1 MVKSKE
7 VSAISIQYSIP
18 SPVFRILHTVAR
30 RDTMPRANHFS
41 EGLIWRIFQQLA
53 RGCLVVNLEN
63 MKNRLME
70 IILKK
75 SFQYAEEPIF
85 KLVSG
90 GVSKFYFNCK
100 PTMLDPEGKELI
112 GRLVFAKIRELEI
125 SGVGGLELGSVPI
138 SGAVSLISQLEGKP
152 LKEFIVRKDKKDHG
166 IPAKMEGEFAPGE
179 KVVVVD
185 DVITTG
191 GSTIKAIETVEN
203 LGLRVAKVVALVDR
217 EEMNGRQNIQKL
229 CPEVEALIRRSEIMA
244 LYKKRQTHST

>member
-1 MVKSKE
+1 
-7 VSAISIQYSIP
+7 
-18 SPVFRILHTVAR
+18 
-30 RDTMPRANHFS
+30 
-41 EGLIWRIFQQLA
+41 
-53 RGCLVVNLEN
+53 

-70 IILKK
+70 IILEK

-90 GVSKFYFNCK
+90 GVSNFYFNCK

-112 GRLVFAKIRELEI
+112 GRLVFAKIRDLDI
-125 SGVGGLELGSVPI
+125 SGIGGLELGSVPI
-138 SGAVSLISQLEGKP
+138 SSAVSLISQLEGKP
-152 LKEFIVRKDKKDHG
+152 IKEFIVRKEKKDHG

-203 LGLRVAKVVALVDR
+203 LGLKVAKVVVLVDR

-229 CPEVEALIRRSEIMA
+229 CTEVEALITRSDVME
-244 LYKKRQTHST
+244 LYKKRIT